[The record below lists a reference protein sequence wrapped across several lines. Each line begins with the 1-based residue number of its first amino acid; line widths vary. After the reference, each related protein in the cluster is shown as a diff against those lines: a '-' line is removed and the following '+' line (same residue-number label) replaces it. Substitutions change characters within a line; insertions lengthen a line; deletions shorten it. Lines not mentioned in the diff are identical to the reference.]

1 MTRRVRA
8 LLLAAALAVPAGLA
22 AQNPPAAPAPATPA
36 APAARADSLPPG
48 AIPPARPDSA
58 LPDSLSPDSF
68 SAVLPP
74 LGPPAGPMPRGSRI
88 VFDRDAL
95 VMSGALTLGELLRQ
109 VPGTFLVRAGWYGL
123 PEVVHYAGQGASSI
137 ELFWDGY
144 AMDPMGEDS
153 AGFDVGRIPLGLFS
167 RIEVEVLPTVLRVYL
182 ISDTQGVRRAR
193 TETSFG
199 TGDGTTNSYRIRYL
213 NRWRGGF
220 GAGLGV
226 NWFGTTGA
234 PSTPASSSDLTLWA
248 KGTWAPSTLMGVEY
262 QYIRYS
268 LNREALVNPVTSAG
282 VLPGRRVWR
291 SDGFLRAYAG
301 TRPDGMGYRF
311 DALFGSSSYGDSSVT
326 AARSIAQGA
335 AIAAYRAERWS
346 GEAAVR
352 VRDDRTPLQFEAR
365 VASTPLSWVTL
376 EASVI
381 SRSLLGGRSSR
392 EASAAVTARP
402 IGPLQLRGSVRVR
415 DAVAVPAVL
424 ADSAQRVTDWSVG
437 AGLVTRRLDLDV
449 ALERHGAYAA
459 PVYGTFGGL
468 VPFGTSQG
476 LRTLTVSLAYRPTAY
491 FTLEGWDREPLVAAA
506 SGGVGTSSYE
516 PPHHTRMQAT
526 FRSRFLPHFRRGA
539 LDLLVRVAAE
549 GWSDG
554 VMGADSTGSAISLDG
569 HGAVDWLV
577 EVRLLNAVLYWSLG
591 NAQVERYQ
599 TVPGALMARAS
610 QRYGVRWE
618 FTN

>member
-1 MTRRVRA
+1 
-8 LLLAAALAVPAGLA
+8 
-22 AQNPPAAPAPATPA
+22 
-36 APAARADSLPPG
+36 
-48 AIPPARPDSA
+48 
-58 LPDSLSPDSF
+58 
-68 SAVLPP
+68 
-74 LGPPAGPMPRGSRI
+74 MPRGTRI
-88 VFDRDAL
+88 VFDQEAL
-95 VMSGALTLGELLRQ
+95 AMSGAFTLGELLRQ
-109 VPGTFLVRAGWYGL
+109 VPGAFLVRAGWYGL

-193 TETSFG
+193 TETSFS
-199 TGDGTTNSYRIRYL
+199 TGDAATNSYRIRYL
-213 NRWRGGF
+213 NRWPGGL
-220 GAGLGV
+220 GAGVGV

-234 PSTPASSSDLTLWA
+234 PSTPTSSSDLTLWA
-248 KGTWAPSTLMGVEY
+248 KGTWAPSTQTGFEY

-268 LNREALVNPVTSAG
+268 LNRAALPD

-291 SDGFLRAYAG
+291 SDGFLRAYAA

-311 DALFGSSSYGDSSVT
+311 DALVGSSSSGDSST
-326 AARSIAQGA
+326 TTARSIAQGA

-346 GEAAVR
+346 AQAAVR
-352 VRDDRTPLQFEAR
+352 VRDDRTPLQLEAR
-365 VASTPLSWVTL
+365 VAATPLSWVTV
-376 EASVI
+376 EASTI
-381 SRSLLGGRSSR
+381 FRSLLGGRSSR
-392 EASAAVTARP
+392 EASAAAETRLL
-402 IGPLQLRGSVRVR
+402 GPLRLRGSVRLR

-449 ALERHGAYAA
+449 SLDHHGAYAA

-468 VPFGTSQG
+468 VPYGTSQG
-476 LRTLTVSLAYRPTAY
+476 LRTLTVALAYRPTAY
-491 FTLEGWDREPLVAAA
+491 FTLAGWDREPLVAAA
-506 SGGVGTSSYE
+506 AGGAGTASYE
-516 PPHHTRMQAT
+516 PPHHTRMEAT
-526 FRSRFLPHFRRGA
+526 FHSRFLPHFRRGA
-539 LDLLVRVAAE
+539 LDLLVRIGAE

-554 VMGADSTGSAISLDG
+554 VMGADSTGTVVPLDG
-569 HGAVDWLV
+569 HGSTDWLV
-577 EVRLLNAVLYWSLG
+577 EVRLLGAVIYWSLG

-599 TVPGALMARAS
+599 TVPGALMARAA

-618 FTN
+618 FAN